1 MPALEPGLPTGAR
14 PTRSVPNPTAPI
26 LSSSKRLQ
34 VKPCHHARGR
44 AEEVLSRG
52 TARPRIHAPPIPPRA
67 PRSHPPRTRPL
78 CVRFSR
84 SDGVCVPCAQ
94 QQPNRPS
101 AQTGSNPDAC
111 NDAMGGLRL
120 GPGGGGCSSIAQ
132 SLPSHSHMAM
142 HAAPRKPRVHPS
154 PAPSFA
160 GVPLMALR
168 RVEYVCPRSSLRPPT
183 GRCSVLPGCIQGTC
197 RTWMGCRGTAGHLC
211 EHALHAAHRAVHMPC
226 THSPCA

>member
-1 MPALEPGLPTGAR
+1 MLAAELKKFSAEVRPAHESTRRLSLPGHPGRTPHAQ
-14 PTRSVPNPTAPI
+14 APM
-26 LSSSKRLQ
+26 
-34 VKPCHHARGR
+34 
-44 AEEVLSRG
+44 
-52 TARPRIHAPPIPPRA
+52 
-67 PRSHPPRTRPL
+67 

-197 RTWMGCRGTAGHLC
+197 RTWMGCRGTAAHLC
-211 EHALHAAHRAVHMPC
+211 EHALHAAHSAVHMPC